1 MDSGKPAEGGRD
13 GPLGIQQV
21 ARELGISQRTLRFY
35 EDKGLIASTRIG
47 TMRVYSRRELGRM
60 RLILRGKRLGFSL
73 REISEFLDLYDVD
86 PSGHEQMRAL
96 DQADEYQVTALAKC
110 SLGTRLGVSA
120 WAAGL
125 AKAREAPMTMMQ
137 A

>member
-96 DQADEYQVTALAKC
+96 DQA
-110 SLGTRLGVSA
+110 VSRHLVQLEA
-120 WAAGL
+120 Q
-125 AKAREAPMTMMQ
+125 REAIDTTL
-137 A
+137 AELREIASEVRRWLARG